1 MAEYDKLNRQLPRLL
16 KDNDGKLPKLYVKTV
31 ADLET
36 FMLETVEKQKVSPK
50 KMNALSTKGLNAV
63 RQKIRKVNKDY
74 QADIDAYREDKEGF
88 MIEEIVEQVA
98 APTKKSKS
106 RDVTINPEAD
116 GDDEGGW
123 EGVGRD
129 GRAMKFTPESIL
141 KHLRTIVE
149 ARGRKNTDKQ
159 VQIRTMESLYEVA
172 QTDYQRIRILT
183 TSISTRFDLTSG
195 TGNYMTQEQ
204 WKKWVLFHT
213 WFFDADD

>member
-1 MAEYDKLNRQLPRLL
+1 
-16 KDNDGKLPKLYVKTV
+16 
-31 ADLET
+31 
-36 FMLETVEKQKVSPK
+36 MLETVEKQKVTPK

-63 RQKIRKVNKDY
+63 RQKIRKTNKDY

-88 MIEEIVEQVA
+88 MTEEVVEQVV

-106 RDVTINPEAD
+106 REPILDSEAA
-116 GDDEGGW
+116 DDEGGW

-159 VQIRTMESLYEVA
+159 VQIRTMESLFEVA
-172 QTDYQRIRILT
+172 QTDYQKVRILL
-183 TSISTRFDLTSG
+183 TSIATRFDLTSG
-195 TGNYMTQEQ
+195 TGNFMTQEQ
-204 WKKWVLFHT
+204 WKK
-213 WFFDADD
+213 